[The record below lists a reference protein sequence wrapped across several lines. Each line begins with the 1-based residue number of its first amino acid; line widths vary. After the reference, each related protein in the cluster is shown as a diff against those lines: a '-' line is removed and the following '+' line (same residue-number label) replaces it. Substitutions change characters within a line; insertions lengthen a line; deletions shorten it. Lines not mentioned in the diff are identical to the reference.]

1 MFLIKIYSHKKSC
14 EVKIL
19 DWDKKKFSAIIIFG
33 QNVINQ
39 MKILWVGGW
48 EGGWDKIA
56 IKDHL
61 SPAEAETG
69 TELGKK
75 EKQKAKKVKSEK

>member
-1 MFLIKIYSHKKSC
+1 MKKI
-14 EVKIL
+14 
-19 DWDKKKFSAIIIFG
+19 FSAIIIFG

-39 MKILWVGGW
+39 MKILQVGGW
-48 EGGWDKIA
+48 EGGWDKIE

-69 TELGKK
+69 TGLGKK
-75 EKQKAKKVKSEK
+75 EMQKAKRIKSEGVTSQKSKVKCQK